1 MIDKKIN
8 ISYLGRMD
16 YASAV
21 KIQENERTRVLS
33 SSSCGSVFLLEHVPA
48 VITLGRHAA
57 RENLKVKAEYAMQ
70 CGYQV
75 AMSSRGG
82 DITVHE
88 PGQLVVYYVLPVKS
102 KDTGRFIRNL
112 VSPVADM
119 LNSIYKCDVYYDASR
134 PGIWH
139 GNEKL
144 CFSGFDLT
152 GKVSMHG
159 ISINICNTLD
169 GFSYIVP
176 CGMEGISLT
185 TLCRLAEKQ
194 ISVREVA
201 HEITTIYEKL
211 FND

>member
-8 ISYLGRMD
+8 ISYLGSMD

-21 KIQENERTRVLS
+21 KIQENERARVLS
-33 SSSCGSVFLLEHVPA
+33 SSSCGSVFLLEHVPP
-48 VITLGRHAA
+48 VITLGRHSA
-57 RENLKVKAEYAMQ
+57 RENLKVEAEYAVQ

-75 AMSSRGG
+75 AVSSRGG

-88 PGQLVVYYVLPVKS
+88 PGQLVIYYVLPVKS

-112 VSPVADM
+112 ISPVADM
-119 LNSIYKCDVYYDASR
+119 LHCLYKCDVYYDASR

-139 GNEKL
+139 GDEKL
-144 CFSGFDLT
+144 CFAGFDLT

-169 GFSYIVP
+169 GFSFVVP
-176 CGMEGISLT
+176 CGMKGISLT
-185 TLCRLAEKQ
+185 SLCRLTGRQ
-194 ISVREVA
+194 LSVREVA
-201 HEITTIYEKL
+201 FEIITMYEKL